1 MSLSAPHRTT
11 GEMITASIWN
21 TDLVDAI
28 NSLLASA
35 DGTTWQGPVQATA
48 TFTAA
53 TGGSVNGNTLSATIN
68 KAGSGSHPGFIGT
81 LVNAPVIGGGSASV
95 VTASTLVVNG
105 APTGA
110 TTNYALLVIG
120 NGLSQIQGTLQFY
133 TGTNHGITFDDSRE
147 TGPLT
152 TTVAAYLGP
161 LNNELLVMATTDV
174 PLVLGQNNVAVL
186 TLGNGTSLPSAI
198 LDQGAADLEALI
210 IRSTDVVHG
219 FTSDTDASSYG
230 TFRKSSPTNGGLAI
244 AGYTETTTAM
254 NLNAQ
259 YTTGDTAKTTS
270 AGGALIITANKL
282 SGSTAGAM
290 GANDNAVVIRNNTG
304 TRIIFTAEGQM
315 YFHGAAAASF
325 DEWDDIA
332 LARSL
337 DLTLKKPGLIET
349 AWDAFVS
356 YRRDDL
362 ERAGILDGEFVNAN
376 KHLQLLNGVSWQL
389 WTTIQALSA
398 RITGLEARA

>member
-304 TRIIFTAEGQM
+304 TRFIFDAEGDFF
-315 YFHGAAAASF
+315 YHSSAAAF
-325 DEWDDIA
+325 DEHDDV
-332 LARSL
+332 SL
-337 DLTLKKPGLIET
+337 VRAVDLVRGGPGLINT
-349 AWDAFVS
+349 AWDAYVHHN
-356 YRRDDL
+356 REDL
-362 ERAGILDGEFVNAN
+362 EQAGILTDGGFICAT
-376 KHLQLLNGVSWQL
+376 KHAQLMNGAIWQIFTL
-389 WTTIQALSA
+389 VRKLTA
-398 RITGLEARA
+398 RVAELEAV